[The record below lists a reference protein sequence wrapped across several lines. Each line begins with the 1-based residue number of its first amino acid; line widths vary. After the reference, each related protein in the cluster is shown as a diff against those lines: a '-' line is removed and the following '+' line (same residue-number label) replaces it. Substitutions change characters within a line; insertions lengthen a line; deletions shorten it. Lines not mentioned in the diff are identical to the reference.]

1 MLDTQHAFTNSNGK
15 IPIEKNK
22 RVGCSW
28 KTKELVFHRKRI
40 RSVLWDAHGFAL
52 ENQ

>member
-15 IPIEKNK
+15 IPIK
-22 RVGCSW
+22 